1 MVKNILITGAS
12 GLIGK
17 QLIPALQ
24 AQGHTISIL
33 SRRQINIKDAKVFLW
48 DVYNQTIDADALKGI
63 DTVINLAGE
72 GIADKKWTDKRKQE
86 IIDSRVMSA
95 QLLYKTIQ
103 ETKAPVTTFISAS
116 AVGFYGDRGDEVL
129 TEKSD
134 SGTDF
139 LAQCCVQWENAA
151 DIGVQLGIRVV
162 KIRIGLILSKEG
174 GALQAMEKPVK
185 FFVGAP
191 LGSGKQWMPWIHLDD
206 IVKIFTKTVED
217 IQMVGAYNASA
228 PFPVTNKLLTKT
240 IAQKLNRPVWPIHV
254 PKFALKAILGEMSI
268 LPLMSSNTIVQK
280 LLDTGYKFTYVNLDD
295 ALVSI
300 YNQ

>member
-1 MVKNILITGAS
+1 MSKNILITGAS

-24 AQGHTISIL
+24 EQGHTVSIL
-33 SRRQINIKDAKVFLW
+33 SRQQTNIKDVHVFLW
-48 DVYNQTIDADALKGI
+48 DVYNQTIDKNALKGI

-95 QLLYKTIQ
+95 QLLYKTIK

-129 TEKSD
+129 TENSD

-139 LAQCCVQWENAA
+139 LSKCCVQWENAA
-151 DIGVQLGIRVV
+151 TQGVELGIRVV
-162 KIRIGLILSKEG
+162 KIRIGLILSKDG
-174 GALQAMEKPVK
+174 GALQVMEKPIK
-185 FFVGAP
+185 FFVGTP
-191 LGSGKQWMPWIHLDD
+191 LGNGKQWMPWIHLND
-206 IVKIFTKTVED
+206 IINIFTKAVED
-217 IQMVGAYNASA
+217 IQMVGAYNACA
-228 PFPVTNKLLTKT
+228 PFPVTNELFTKT
-240 IAQKLNRPVWPIHV
+240 IAQKLNRPFWPVHV

-280 LLDTGYKFTYVNLDD
+280 LLDTGYKFKYNYLSD
-295 ALVSI
+295 ALNSI
-300 YNQ
+300 YS